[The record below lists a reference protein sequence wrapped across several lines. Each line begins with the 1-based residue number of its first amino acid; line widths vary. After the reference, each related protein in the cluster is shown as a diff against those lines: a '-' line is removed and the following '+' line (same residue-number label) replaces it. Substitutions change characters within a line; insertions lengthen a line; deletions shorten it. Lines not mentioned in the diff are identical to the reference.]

1 MCVTRTNHSQSI
13 LLIRPKDAVV
23 SRVQAAPSAEGAG
36 PHKEAG
42 DCGGA
47 PRRHTHLLLPVPPF
61 LPHLQ
66 LAAHPRLLD
75 PLPGGR
81 ARRRTHC
88 TLLPSRQEA
97 RNTPSC
103 GHPEIKRDRPSF
115 NSSVAHWRLEGTLL
129 YHLVEGGTRVSG
141 FVTSLA

>member
-1 MCVTRTNHSQSI
+1 MCKTLTNHSLSI
-13 LLIRPKDAVV
+13 LLIRIKDAVV
-23 SRVQAAPSAEGAG
+23 CRLQAAPSAEGTG
-36 PHKEAG
+36 PDKEAG

-47 PRRHTHLLLPVPPF
+47 PRRHTHLLLPVPSL

-81 ARRRTHC
+81 PGRRTHC

-97 RNTPSC
+97 RNAPVAAL
-103 GHPEIKRDRPSF
+103 IKKKTKF
-115 NSSVAHWRLEGTLL
+115 SSAHWNEIYKKKFLICKELHMGSEMRK
-129 YHLVEGGTRVSG
+129 
-141 FVTSLA
+141 

>member
-1 MCVTRTNHSQSI
+1 MCR
-13 LLIRPKDAVV
+13 L
-23 SRVQAAPSAEGAG
+23 QAAPSAEGVG

-47 PRRHTHLLLPVPPF
+47 PRRHTHLLLPVPPL

-81 ARRRTHC
+81 ARRRTHS

-97 RNTPSC
+97 RNTPVAALIKKKTNFSIKYK
-103 GHPEIKRDRPSF
+103 EIQMG
-115 NSSVAHWRLEGTLL
+115 SVAKSYMRNGLL
-129 YHLVEGGTRVSG
+129 MYMRKC
-141 FVTSLA
+141 ANN